1 MTLEKSF
8 KSVSTW
14 IKQINEKLNNPYL
27 ISFGNKIDIDKP
39 NGKLIKKKLKNLLKK
54 KCHILKHQLKIIEVL
69 KKDLII

>member
-39 NGKLIKKKLKNLLKK
+39 NVKLIKKKLKNLLKK
-54 KCHILKHQLKIIEVL
+54 K
-69 KKDLII
+69 

>member
-27 ISFGNKIDIDKP
+27 ILFGNKIDIDKL

-54 KCHILKHQLKIIEVL
+54 K
-69 KKDLII
+69 